1 MDLPKLNAFLV
12 GVCLLGCG
20 RTQALHS
27 TPAENADIP
36 SRSGELHTK
45 IALIADVAAVRNGKE
60 FTVGVLMTIDKG
72 WHTYWQ
78 NAGDAGLPTT
88 IEWTLPKGF
97 KAGEVKWPIPRK
109 HIEAGDVLT
118 FGYEQENMLLV
129 RITPPDDLKAGAAI
143 ILKAVVN
150 WLECQ
155 HTCVPG
161 NASVALALPVTAN
174 DPGVAN
180 RRLFEKY
187 SAALPR
193 PLSADSN
200 VSIEV
205 QVRNAAVEFRLRRS
219 GTRRVLLSDD
229 AKPDFYPGPLEE
241 LAVGRSTSGADGE
254 GALITYPLSAYQKV
268 NGPLTLRG
276 VLVYQLGSG
285 ERRGV
290 GVEVPMPA
298 DFCRTIPVAAEQ
310 REPPLPGVLDR
321 TFTIKGMEGGQQPL
335 ALYLGLAVIGGLLL
349 NIMPCVLP
357 VIALKIFGLVK
368 MAGDRPQRIKR
379 LGWSFAFGILSSFL
393 VLAFF
398 VILLQQA
405 GQQVGWGFQFQEP
418 LFVIAMTAIVFA
430 FGLSLF
436 GVYEIRLPG
445 LAVAGVSQIIS
456 KQEHGGKG
464 YTASFA
470 EGVFAT
476 ILATPCTAPF
486 LGSALGF
493 AFSQPPGIIL
503 LIFASVAVGMAL
515 PYLVL
520 TARPAWLKLLPK
532 PGEWMETGKQAMGFL
547 MMATMLWL
555 LYIIGKQLGTE
566 GIIWTT
572 AFLLSV
578 GIACWLV
585 GRFATL
591 TASGSKVLVIWSVAA
606 ALVVVGYWGF
616 LEKSLDVR
624 GVTAGVLRVPGDA
637 AGAEGSAIQW
647 QPFSVAGLEA
657 RLKENRTVF
666 VDFTAEWCLTCKVN
680 ERGVLANQKIVNE
693 FQSAGIVAVRADWTN
708 RNPDITRLLAKF
720 GRSGVPLYV
729 IFPAGKPDQP
739 IVLPEVITPGS
750 VLDALRSVA
759 AENPTPKH

>member
-1 MDLPKLNAFLV
+1 MDLPKLNDFLV
-12 GVCLLGCG
+12 GVCLLSCG
-20 RTQALHS
+20 VNQTLQS
-27 TPAENADIP
+27 TPVENGELA
-36 SRSGELHTK
+36 SQSGELHTK
-45 IALIADVAAVRNGKE
+45 VALVADVAAVPTGKE
-60 FTVGVLMTIDKG
+60 FTVGVLLTIDKG

-78 NAGDAGLPTT
+78 NAGDAGLPTK

-97 KAGEVKWPIPRK
+97 KAGEIQWPIPRK
-109 HIEAGDVLT
+109 HIETGDVLT
-118 FGYEQENMLLV
+118 FGYENESMLLV
-129 RITPPDDLKAGAAI
+129 KITPPDDLAAGTTI
-143 ILKAVVN
+143 RLKADVN

-161 NASVALALPVTAN
+161 NASVALALPVTPNKPA
-174 DPGVAN
+174 VAN
-180 RRLFEKY
+180 RQLFEKY
-187 SAALPR
+187 SATLPR
-193 PLSADSN
+193 SLSADSN

-205 QVRNAAVEFRLRRS
+205 QVGNAAVEFRLRHGGSRRFVLS
-219 GTRRVLLSDD
+219 GD
-229 AKPDFYPGPLEE
+229 ARPDFYPGPLEE
-241 LAVGRSTSGADGE
+241 LAVGRSTIAADGE
-254 GALITYPLSAYQKV
+254 EALITYPLFAYRKV
-268 NGPLTLRG
+268 DGPLTLRG
-276 VLVYQLGSG
+276 VLVYQLESG

-290 GVEVPMPA
+290 GVDVPMSA
-298 DFCRTIPVAAEQ
+298 DFCRTIPVAGEHG
-310 REPPLPGVLDR
+310 ESPLPGLLER
-321 TFTIKGMEGGQQPL
+321 TFTTTEMAGGQQPL

-368 MAGDRPQRIKR
+368 MAGDKPRRITR
-379 LGWSFAFGILSSFL
+379 LGWSFSLGVLSSFL
-393 VLAFF
+393 VLALF

-418 LFVIAMTAIVFA
+418 LFVIAMSAIVFA

-445 LAVAGVSQIIS
+445 GAIAGVSQMIS
-456 KQEHGGKG
+456 NQEQGGKG
-464 YTASFA
+464 YAASFA

-493 AFSQPPGIIL
+493 AFSRPPGIIL

-520 TARPAWLKLLPK
+520 TARPAWLKFLPK
-532 PGEWMETGKQAMGFL
+532 PGEWMETGKQFMGFL

-566 GIIWTT
+566 GIIWTS
-572 AFLLSV
+572 AFILSV
-578 GIACWLV
+578 GLACWLV

-591 TASGSKVLVIWSVAA
+591 TASRSKVLAIWIVAA

-616 LEKSLDVR
+616 LEMALDVR
-624 GVTAGVLRVPGDA
+624 GVTAGVLRAPGDA
-637 AGAEGSAIQW
+637 VGAEGSSIQW

-680 ERGVLANQKIVNE
+680 EKGVLANNTIVNE
-693 FQSAGIVAVRADWTN
+693 FRSAGIVAVRADWTN

-720 GRSGVPLYV
+720 GKSGVPLYV
-729 IFPAGKPDQP
+729 IFPAGKPDRP
-739 IVLPEVITPGS
+739 IVLPEVITPGI
-750 VLDALRSVA
+750 VLDALRQVA
-759 AENPTPKH
+759 EEPN